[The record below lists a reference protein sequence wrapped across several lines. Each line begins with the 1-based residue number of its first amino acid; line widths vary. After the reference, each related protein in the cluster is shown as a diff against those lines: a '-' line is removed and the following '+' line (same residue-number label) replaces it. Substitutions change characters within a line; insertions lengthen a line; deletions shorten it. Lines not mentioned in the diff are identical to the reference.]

1 MGSPKKNRKKYT
13 TPLHPWR
20 VVRIEKE
27 KALDKVYGF
36 KNRKEIWKMDSLLK
50 EMKSQAKKLIA
61 REGAQSVKE
70 EKLLKERAFN
80 LGLIDKEAK
89 LEDILGLNIEKVLER
104 RLQTQVFKLG
114 LARSVR
120 QARQF
125 IVHGHILVDGS
136 KVNVPSYLLKR
147 GEETK
152 IKFDHTSTL
161 NSTEHPERKVIQTLE
176 LKGKLELEEKKVLK
190 ALPLKEAPAQLV
202 KVESK

>member
-20 VVRIEKE
+20 AVRIEKE

-36 KNRKEIWKMDSLLK
+36 KNRKEIWKMDSMLK

-61 REGAQSVKE
+61 REDSQSAKE

-80 LGLIDKEAK
+80 LGLIDKDAK
-89 LEDILGLNIEKVLER
+89 LEDVLGLNIEKVLER
-104 RLQTQVFKLG
+104 RLQTQVFRLG
-114 LARSVR
+114 LAKSVR

-125 IVHGHILVDGS
+125 TVHGHILVGDN
-136 KVNVPSYLLKR
+136 KVNVPSYLLRR
-147 GEETK
+147 GEENK
-152 IKFDHTSTL
+152 IKFDNTSTL
-161 NSTEHPERKVIQTLE
+161 NSTEHPERRVIEVLE
-176 LKGKLELEEKKVLK
+176 RKGKLEAEEKKVLK
-190 ALPLKEAPAQLV
+190 QMPMKEAPAQLV